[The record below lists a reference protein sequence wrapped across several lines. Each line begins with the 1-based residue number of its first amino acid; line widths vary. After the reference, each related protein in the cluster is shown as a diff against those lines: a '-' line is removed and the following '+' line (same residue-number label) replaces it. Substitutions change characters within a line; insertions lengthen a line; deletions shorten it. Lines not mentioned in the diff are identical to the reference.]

1 MTVMRAFNTT
11 SAVLVTGHGVVGA
24 YEWGEVRKADPVVAA
39 ALASGALIPE
49 AALPQPKTTVEKP
62 TTEPEA

>member
-11 SAVLVTGHGVVGA
+11 GQVLVTDHGVVGA
-24 YEWGEVRKADPVVAA
+24 YEWGEVRKTDPAVAT
-39 ALASGALIPE
+39 ALAAGGLVPQAAKPE
-49 AALPQPKTTVEKP
+49 PKKTT